1 LHGRK
6 DEMDGWVDRFLLHL
20 NLYATTNGSTNFSK
34 ALISRKSN
42 FSNWNFAKGFGRK
55 VMWFSIM

>member
-1 LHGRK
+1 MG
-6 DEMDGWVDRFLLHL
+6 
-20 NLYATTNGSTNFSK
+20 GSVFVAPKFVCNKWFNQFPK

-42 FSNWNFAKGFGRK
+42 FSNWNFAKEFGRK